1 MNDWSDIGEQLQEAR
16 EKRGLS
22 PQDVAHE
29 TRIPLRTITAL
40 EANDYSTFSSPAYT
54 KSFLQQYSDF
64 LLIDADDMLEN
75 FDTGNVLVQSDGIEY
90 LDQEKISKPQRSAAP
105 RRIHSHQVQPSSPS
119 LAQPLLILLITGG
132 LIAGGIWGFF
142 AVEKR
147 LNADPERVTDASPE
161 KEGSKPAEAN
171 PALVD
176 TPEVKPLPGDG
187 KRPPRVITSGNSE
200 TVASTNTGDGTV
212 APTPP
217 PFEFPEDE
225 PPPRAIIV
233 EEDDE

>member
-22 PQDVAHE
+22 QADVAHE
-29 TRIPLRTITAL
+29 TRIPLGTIRAL
-40 EANDYSTFSSPAYT
+40 EENDYSTFSSPAYT

-64 LLIDADDMLEN
+64 LLIDAHDMLEN

-90 LDQEKISKPQRSAAP
+90 LDQEKISKPQRSPAP
-105 RRIHSHQVQPSSPS
+105 RRVATRQIEASTPS
-119 LAQPLLILLITGG
+119 LTQPLLILLITGG

-147 LNADPERVTDASPE
+147 LNAETVQTTESETEKDTPATPEPGPT
-161 KEGSKPAEAN
+161 
-171 PALVD
+171 LVK
-176 TPEVKPLPGDG
+176 TPEVKPVPGDG
-187 KRPPRVITSGNSE
+187 KRPPRVITNGN
-200 TVASTNTGDGTV
+200 TDTIASTDTGNGTV
-212 APTPP
+212 DPP
-217 PFEFPEDE
+217 PAPFEFPEDD